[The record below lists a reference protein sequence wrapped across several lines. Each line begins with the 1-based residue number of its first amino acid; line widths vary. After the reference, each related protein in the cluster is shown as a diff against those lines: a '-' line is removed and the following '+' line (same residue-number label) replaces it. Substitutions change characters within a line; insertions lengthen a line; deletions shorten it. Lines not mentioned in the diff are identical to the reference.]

1 MATVSFDR
9 KIILKEE
16 DVPAFLTAIESS
28 DNLDKE
34 YYNHISLSDME
45 RNEQLLKQYFCN

>member
-9 KIILKEE
+9 KIFLKEE
-16 DVPAFLTAIESS
+16 DVPAFLDAIESPAT
-28 DNLDKE
+28 LDKE
-34 YYNHISLSDME
+34 YYKAISLSDME